1 MTRLR
6 FRTAQ
11 LSAAGGRQVNEDAIA
26 QGAGC
31 WALADGLGGHGGGE
45 VAARLAVD
53 AALAA
58 LKDRQPEPQALN
70 EAIAA
75 AHQAVVNSQQD
86 APRLVGMRTTLVLL
100 VSDGQHAAWAHVGD
114 SRLYGFRA
122 GKLWMQTAD
131 HSVPQVLALAGEIT
145 PEQIRGH
152 EDRNRLLRCLG
163 QERPPKPALNP
174 EPNQDPIALQ
184 PGDVFLLCS
193 DGFWE
198 GIDEARMQLSL
209 AQATDPGAWLATL
222 EQHLLA
228 QAEPGHDNYS
238 ALAIFVDGPAP

>member
-1 MTRLR
+1 MIKRH

-11 LSAAGGRQVNEDAIA
+11 LSAPGGRQVNEDAIA
-26 QGAGC
+26 QREGV
-31 WALADGLGGHGGGE
+31 WVLADGLGGHGGGE
-45 VAARLAVD
+45 VASRLAVD

-58 LKDRQPEPQALN
+58 MQDRAPEPQTLS

-75 AHQAVVNSQQD
+75 AHLAVVNGQQD
-86 APRLVGMRTTLVLL
+86 APRLAGIRTTLVLL
-100 VSDGQHAAWAHVGD
+100 ANDGQHAARAHVGD

-122 GKLWMQTAD
+122 GRLWVQTAD

-174 EPNQDPIALQ
+174 DLNQDPIALQ

-198 GIDEARMQLSL
+198 WIDEAHMQQTL
-209 AQATDPGAWLATL
+209 AQVDDPGTWLATL

-228 QAEPGHDNYS
+228 HAEPGHDNYS
-238 ALAIFVDGPAP
+238 AIAVFVDG